1 MTTTIPDRAPTAAD
15 CVLTGG
21 KIWRGLGLGFAAA
34 LAIRDG
40 QVLASGTAAEIAPL
54 IGPGTR
60 VIELSGRLA
69 VPGFNDAHL
78 HLLPFGLA
86 MTEVDLRPE
95 VAPTLDA
102 MLAALRA
109 RAAVIPPGEWVIG
122 RGYDQFELDVKRH
135 PTRDELDAACPD
147 HPVYIVRTCG
157 HLAVANT
164 PALALAGIDEAT
176 PSPEGGLIERQDGRL
191 TGLLAETGCHPV
203 MAVLPVPSVEAMVD
217 AIERGGRALLRHGI
231 TSCMDAAVGLY
242 HGWPEMAAYRRA
254 HTEGRLPVRV
264 YATLMGDKTRSI
276 LPEAMAAGLVTGVG
290 DDMLRIGGVKIFTD
304 GSTGG
309 RTAAM
314 SRPYLGGRPDD
325 LGLLCIPDD
334 AELRAMVLDAHRAG
348 YQLAIHAIGDRAIE
362 QVLGA
367 LEAAL
372 LDTPAPDHRHRIEH
386 CGWLTADQL
395 ERLRRQHILP
405 APQPAF
411 IYAFGDL
418 YLELVE
424 AERAAAS
431 YPMRSWVEA
440 GLHPS
445 ASTDCP
451 VTGIA
456 PWPNLYTMVT
466 RRTRRGTVLG
476 PEQRLSLDEAL
487 DAYSWAA
494 AYAAREEGQKGR
506 LVAGQLADIAV
517 LNRDLFT
524 LEPEAWLETRCDL
537 TILGGEVVF
546 EREGTRSSCTHRDT
560 HNP

>member
-1 MTTTIPDRAPTAAD
+1 MTVTILDRAPAGAD
-15 CVLTGG
+15 RVLTGG
-21 KIWRGLGLGFAAA
+21 KIWRGIGPGFAEA

-40 QVLASGTAAEIAPL
+40 QVLASGTADEIAPL
-54 IGPGTR
+54 IGSATR
-60 VIELSGRLA
+60 VIELAGRLA

-95 VAPTLDA
+95 AAPTLPA
-102 MLAALRA
+102 VLAALRS
-109 RAAVIPPGEWVIG
+109 RAAAIPPGEWVIG
-122 RGYDQFELDVKRH
+122 RGYDHFELDVERH
-135 PTRDELDAACPD
+135 PMRDELDAACPD

-157 HLAVANT
+157 HLAVANSR
-164 PALALAGIDEAT
+164 ALALAGIDEAT
-176 PSPEGGLIERQDGRL
+176 PSPEGGLIERRDGRL
-191 TGLLAETGCHPV
+191 TGLLAETGREPV
-203 MAVLPVPSVEAMVD
+203 MAVLPVPSVDAMVD
-217 AIERGGRALLRHGI
+217 AIERGGRELLRHGI

-242 HGWPEMAAYRRA
+242 HGWPEMEAYRRA
-254 HTEGRLPVRV
+254 HARGRLPVRV
-264 YATLMGDKTRSI
+264 YATLLGDKTRSI
-276 LPEAMAAGLVTGVG
+276 LPEARAAGLVTGVG
-290 DDMLRIGGVKIFTD
+290 DDRLRIGGVKIFTD

-314 SRPYLGGRPDD
+314 SRPYSGGGPEDR
-325 LGLLCIPDD
+325 GILCIPDD

-348 YQLAIHAIGDRAIE
+348 YQMAIHAIGDRAIE

-372 LDTPAPDHRHRIEH
+372 ADTPAPDRRHRIEH
-386 CGWLTADQL
+386 CGWLGADQL
-395 ERLRRQHILP
+395 ERLRRHHILP

-411 IYAFGDL
+411 IHAFGDL
-418 YLELVE
+418 YLDLVE
-424 AERAAAS
+424 PDRAAAS
-431 YPMRSWVEA
+431 YPMRSWLEA

-466 RRTRRGTVLG
+466 RRTKRGTVLG
-476 PEQRLSLDEAL
+476 PEQRLRLEEAL
-487 DAYSWAA
+487 HAYSWAS
-494 AYAAREEGQKGR
+494 AYAAREEGRKGR

-517 LNRDLFT
+517 LDRDLFA
-524 LEPEAWLETRCDL
+524 LEPEAWLETQCDL

-546 EREGTRSSCTHRDT
+546 ERQAAEQPPARAAGA
-560 HNP
+560 

>member
-1 MTTTIPDRAPTAAD
+1 MTVTSADR
-15 CVLTGG
+15 VLTGG

-40 QVLASGTAAEIAPL
+40 QVLATGSNAEMARL
-54 IGPGTR
+54 IRPATR
-60 VIELSGRLA
+60 VIELAGRLA

-95 VAPTLDA
+95 VAPTLEA
-102 MLAALRA
+102 VLAALRA
-109 RAAVIPPGEWVIG
+109 RAAATPPGEWVIG

-135 PTRDELDAACPD
+135 PERDELDAACPH
-147 HPVYIVRTCG
+147 HPVTIVRACG
-157 HLAVANT
+157 HVAIANSR
-164 PALALAGIDEAT
+164 ALALAGIDAST
-176 PSPEGGLIERQDGRL
+176 PSPAGGLIERRDGRL
-191 TGLLAETGCHPV
+191 TGLLAETGREPV

-217 AIERGGRALLRHGI
+217 AIERGGRELLRHGI

-242 HGWPEMAAYRRA
+242 HGWPEVEAYRRA
-254 HTEGRLPVRV
+254 HAAGRLPVRV

-276 LPEAMAAGLVTGVG
+276 LPEARALGLVTGVG
-290 DDMLRIGGVKIFTD
+290 DDVLRIGGVKIFTD

-314 SRPYLGGRPDD
+314 SRPYRGGGPED
-325 LGLLCIPDD
+325 LGILCIPDD

-372 LDTPAPDHRHRIEH
+372 LDTPAPERRHRIEH
-386 CGWLTADQL
+386 CGWVTPDQL
-395 ERLRRQHILP
+395 DRLKRHHILP

-418 YLELVE
+418 YLDLVE
-424 AERAAAS
+424 PERAAAS
-431 YPMRSWVEA
+431 YPMRSWLDA

-466 RRTRRGTVLG
+466 RRTKRGVVLG
-476 PEQRLSLDEAL
+476 PDQRLSLEEAL
-487 DAYSWAA
+487 DAYSWASA
-494 AYAAREEGQKGR
+494 HAAREEGRKGR
-506 LVAGQLADIAV
+506 LVAGQLADLAV
-517 LNRDLFT
+517 VDRDLFT
-524 LEPEAWLETRCDL
+524 LEPEAWLETQCDL
-537 TILGGEVVF
+537 TLLGGEVVF
-546 EREGTRSSCTHRDT
+546 EREPVRLSSALAADA
-560 HNP
+560 